1 MQKKKVPAVIAYF
14 ISLGV
19 IIVLWSIIARAVN
32 AELILPGP
40 GKVLSVLFQVI
51 QTKLFWQSFAGTFI
65 RVVTA
70 FLITVILGCIIGLL
84 CGVSDF
90 AKDFFEIPIAIIRAT
105 PVIAFILV
113 AYFWFTSGF
122 VPVFVAVLM
131 ALPVMITAIVSG
143 FKSTNKKYLAM
154 AQTYNL
160 STKEI
165 IRYIKIPQNI
175 PYFCNGA
182 LSSFGLCWKVVAAGE
197 VICLPKKAVG
207 TLLQRSQVHL
217 ETSEVIAQT
226 IVLVAVSFAL
236 ERLFSVIIKRRVKK
250 YE

>member
-1 MQKKKVPAVIAYF
+1 MQKKLPAILAYL
-14 ISLGV
+14 ISLVV
-19 IIVLWSIIARAVN
+19 IIVLWSMLARIVN

-40 GKVLSVLFQVI
+40 GKVIIVLFQVI
-51 QTKLFWQSFAGTFI
+51 QTKIFWQCFAGTFV
-65 RVVTA
+65 RVIVS
-70 FLITVILGCIIGLL
+70 FLITVLLGGFIGLL
-84 CGVSDF
+84 CGISDF
-90 AKDFFEIPIAIIRAT
+90 AKDFFEIPLAVIRAT

-131 ALPVMITAIVSG
+131 SLPIMVTAITTG
-143 FKSTNKKYLAM
+143 FKSSDKKYLAM

-160 STKEI
+160 SKKEI

-182 LSSFGLCWKVVAAGE
+182 LSCFGLCWKVVAAGE

-226 IVLVAVSFAL
+226 IVLVIVSFVI
-236 ERLFSVIIKRRVKK
+236 ERLFAVLIGRRVKK